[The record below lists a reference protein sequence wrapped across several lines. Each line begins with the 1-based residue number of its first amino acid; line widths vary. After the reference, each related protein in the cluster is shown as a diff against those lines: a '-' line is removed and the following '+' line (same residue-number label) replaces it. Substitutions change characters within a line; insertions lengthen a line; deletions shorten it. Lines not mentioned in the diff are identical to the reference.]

1 MSCIIVE
8 LNGDV
13 SSIRQKESKR
23 DEPDNTFACS
33 RYRVER

>member
-1 MSCIIVE
+1 MSCIIEE
-8 LNGDV
+8 LDADV